1 MIFTDLSANDRRDA
15 IDYTSANTGYTRQ
28 IVEKDWWVT
37 AVLRAIFSLPY
48 SDALSFKGGTNLA
61 KCWNL
66 ISRMSEDADIG
77 VSRDFLGFS
86 GELSKTQISDK
97 LRRAACSF
105 VRNTL
110 KNDVESALHKQG
122 INPKLI
128 KVWVNETKVSTVDPE
143 VIYVGYQPLF
153 DANEY
158 VMPQVKIEVSGR
170 SMTEPVKT
178 VAIRSYIAESLPV
191 LTFDESPV
199 ELNAVIPQRT
209 FIEKLFL
216 LHEEFAKPSSEIR
229 VERMS
234 RHIYDVIRIL
244 ETPIAEEALA
254 DTELYNSVIE
264 HRRKFIGLKGFDYDT
279 LRKQTLHILPEGEIR
294 RLWKDDYNQTLKNMI
309 IGSAPTFDEAIERL
323 SALNK
328 RINDSIWH

>member
-1 MIFTDLSANDRRDA
+1 M
-15 IDYTSANTGYTRQ
+15 
-28 IVEKDWWVT
+28 
-37 AVLRAIFSLPY
+37 
-48 SDALSFKGGTNLA
+48 
-61 KCWNL
+61 
-66 ISRMSEDADIG
+66 
-77 VSRDFLGFS
+77 
-86 GELSKTQISDK
+86 
-97 LRRAACSF
+97 
-105 VRNTL
+105 
-110 KNDVESALHKQG
+110 HKQG